1 MPYAFSRTERVI
13 GPEALEKLR
22 RAHVAVFGIGGVG
35 GYVVEALARSG
46 VGNLDLVDDDKV
58 CLTNLNRQIIA
69 THETMGMYKVD
80 AAAQRVK
87 SINPGCYVRTH
98 RCFYLPELR
107 EEFDFSRFDYVV
119 DAIDTVTAKLS
130 LIREAQAAGTP
141 ILCAMGTGNKLD
153 PSALRIGDLYETDT
167 DPLARVMRKECR
179 RMGVERLKVLYSVEK
194 PIRPLEDEDSAQELA
209 ASGRRQIPGSTA
221 FVPAAGGLLIAAEVV
236 KDLTGFTGEGRRV
249 E

>member
-1 MPYAFSRTERVI
+1 MPHAFSRTERVI

-87 SINPGCYVRTH
+87 SINPACYVRTH

-141 ILCAMGTGNKLD
+141 ILC
-153 PSALRIGDLYETDT
+153 
-167 DPLARVMRKECR
+167 
-179 RMGVERLKVLYSVEK
+179 
-194 PIRPLEDEDSAQELA
+194 
-209 ASGRRQIPGSTA
+209 
-221 FVPAAGGLLIAAEVV
+221 F
-236 KDLTGFTGEGRRV
+236 
-249 E
+249 